1 MIIHHFAAPIAL
13 TLAVMLSSCGTPNAT
28 DTNGDSSPENAFQAK
43 AQINSAGGNGLN
55 AEYFDTQN
63 FSGPSLKRLEP
74 NLNFNWANGSPASSI
89 GPDTFSARYTG
100 DLIAPSTGTY
110 TFYATSDDG
119 ERLYIDGRPVLSDF
133 ETHWARTTSGTINL
147 IAGKR
152 VPIRLEYFENTEGAS
167 LKLEWSGPGVTR
179 QVIPTAQLFG
189 IAPVAPPISTGAVFF
204 IAPTGNDDNPGSEAS
219 PWKTIHKAVG
229 TLKAGETVLIKNG
242 TYLGGLYI
250 QRSGAPGKPITYK
263 AFPGAR
269 PIIEANQP
277 TSGAFFEGV
286 SYVNLEG
293 LDFEYTAPGA
303 EAANGERG
311 EGGIMIQD
319 SPAGAHSHHIAIT
332 NNRVHNFPGGGIG
345 SNLSDYISIVGNTV
359 WENALWSKYDGSGI
373 SLYRSLNVDS
383 AGGYHNVI
391 RGNTVF
397 NNENRVPDYKNK
409 AITDGNCIII
419 DDSRNTQ
426 HELGDPLK
434 DKRYTGATLIE
445 NNICS
450 GNGGGGV
457 RIYSSDNVL
466 ARHNTLFRNQI
477 TTTINAGEM
486 TAYDASNVRFVNN
499 IVYATAGKRAN
510 GTGNATNIVYER
522 NLYFGTT
529 DIPMRTSSDLIGDP
543 FFEAPSSNLTSAN
556 FRLRSGSPA
565 IDSALTGQSPAT
577 DFAGRARPLGIGP
590 DLGAWESR

>member
-1 MIIHHFAAPIAL
+1 MRYARSVFPPIV
-13 TLAVMLSSCGTPNAT
+13 LACSTVLSACGSQNAT
-28 DTNGDSSPENAFQAK
+28 TDANGFSNPTGTLQAE
-43 AQINSAGGNGLN
+43 ALSGNGLN
-55 AEYFDTQN
+55 VEYLDTID
-63 FSGPSLKRLEP
+63 FTGAGLKRLEP
-74 NLNFNWANGSPASSI
+74 TVNFNWGNGSPASSI
-89 GPDTFSARYTG
+89 GPDTFSARYSG

-119 ERLYIDGRPVLSDF
+119 ERLFIDGQAVLSDF
-133 ETHWARTTSGTINL
+133 ENHWARTTSGTINL
-147 IAGKR
+147 LAGKR
-152 VPIRLEYFENTEGAS
+152 VPIRLEYFENSETAS
-167 LKLEWSGPGVTR
+167 LKLEWSGPGIPR
-179 QVIPTAQLFG
+179 QVIPRAQLFG
-189 IAPVAPPISTGAVFF
+189 VAVVAPPVPTGAVFF
-204 IAPTGNDDNPGSEAS
+204 IAPTGNDDNPGTEAL
-219 PWKTIHKAVG
+219 PWKTTHKAVG

-242 TYLGGLYI
+242 SYLGGLYI
-250 QRSGAPGKPITYK
+250 QRSGTSGKPITFK
-263 AFPGAR
+263 AFPGAK
-269 PIIEANQP
+269 PIINANQP
-277 TSGAFFEGV
+277 TSGAFLEGV
-286 SYVNLEG
+286 SYVNIDG
-293 LDFEYTAPGA
+293 LDFAYTAPGA
-303 EAANGERG
+303 QEANGERG

-319 SPAGAHSHHIAIT
+319 SPSGAHSHHISIT

-359 WENALWSKYDGSGI
+359 WANALWSKYDGSGI
-373 SLYRSLNVDS
+373 SLYRSLNVDTAS
-383 AGGYHNVI
+383 GHHNII

-397 NNENRVPDYKNK
+397 NNENRVPDFKNN

-434 DKRYTGATLIE
+434 DKKYTGSTLIE

-450 GNGGGGV
+450 GNGGGGL

-466 ARHNTLFRNQI
+466 ARHNTLFKNQI
-477 TTTINAGEM
+477 TSTINAGEM

-499 IVYATAGKRAN
+499 IVYVTAGKRAN

-529 DIPMRTSSDLIGDP
+529 DIPIRTSSDLIGDP
-543 FFEAPSSNLTSAN
+543 LFENPSAILSSAN

-565 IDSALTGQSPAT
+565 IDKALAGQSPLT
-577 DFAGRARPLGIGP
+577 DIAASARPLGVAP